1 MNKVSFRILIILGLA
16 AGVLLLV
23 AWWIFHCNCVNIKF
37 LTPAFVR
44 DKVLSFGSWAV
55 VVYISVYVINTL
67 LIFPPNAPISLAAGL
82 IFGPAMGAALIMISA
97 LIGTSLAFFI
107 ARLVERKFLDQFLQ
121 GRWKDVSDK
130 LQNNGFMTILFL
142 RIVPLVPYEILNYL
156 SGLSR
161 IRFKDFFLGTLFG
174 MMPGAIVTGFF
185 GGTLG
190 EINSLG
196 DILSPKLLLGAGLI
210 VFFVGVPG
218 IYYYLKI
225 KGAKKLLVAQYR
237 EARNEHKNT

>member
-1 MNKVSFRILIILGLA
+1 MNKISLRILIVLGLT

-23 AWWIFHCNCVNIKF
+23 AWWMFHCNCINLKF
-37 LTPAFVR
+37 LTPAFIR
-44 DKVLSFGSWAV
+44 DQVLSFGPWSML
-55 VVYISVYVINTL
+55 VYIGVYVINTL
-67 LIFPPNAPISLAAGL
+67 LIFPPNAPISLSAGL
-82 IFGPAMGAALIMISA
+82 IFGPVKGAALIMISA
-97 LIGTSLAFFI
+97 LIGTSLAFLV

-142 RIVPLVPYEILNYL
+142 RIVPIVPFEILNYL

-185 GGTLG
+185 GGSLG
-190 EINSLG
+190 EINSQG
-196 DILSPKLLLGAGLI
+196 DFLSPKVLLGVALI
-210 VFFVGVPG
+210 VLFIGVPG
-218 IYYYLKI
+218 INYYLKI
-225 KGAKKLLVAQYR
+225 KGAKKLLVAQNKEVR
-237 EARNEHKNT
+237 DEH

>member
-1 MNKVSFRILIILGLA
+1 MSKISLRILIILGLT
-16 AGVLLLV
+16 AGVLVLV
-23 AWWIFHCNCVNIKF
+23 AWWMFHCNCINLKF
-37 LTPAFVR
+37 FTPAFIR
-44 DKVLSFGSWAV
+44 DKVLSFGPWSML
-55 VVYISVYVINTL
+55 VYIAVYVINTL

-82 IFGPAMGAALIMISA
+82 IFGPVKGAALIMISA

-107 ARLVERKFLDQFLQ
+107 ARMVERKFLDQFLQ

-142 RIVPLVPYEILNYL
+142 RIVPIVPFEILNYL

-196 DILSPKLLLGAGLI
+196 DILSPKLLLGVGLAI
-210 VFFVGVPG
+210 FFIGVPG
-218 IYYYLKI
+218 IYYYLRLKAT
-225 KGAKKLLVAQYR
+225 KSVA
-237 EARNEHKNT
+237 